1 MDEKAFIR
9 DMWDVLC
16 GNTQY
21 ITQEQFVARYRDYF
35 VYADCDERTIH
46 LADDHNEWHINLQKV
61 WTDET
66 NLKD

>member
-21 ITQEQFVARYRDYF
+21 ITQEQFIARYRDYF

-46 LADDHNEWHINLQKV
+46 LADDHNEWRIFLQKT

-66 NLKD
+66 NS